1 MAKAYTELADC
12 GIIDTG
18 AGRAARVKRV
28 KPIPEP
34 LVRAAKTYADEAR
47 RLGASL
53 DDAFNALCAL
63 YHCAHRCEA
72 YTGCTVSE
80 KSPMVL
86 TVEGETRLQTSRKQY
101 VAYSGR

>member
-1 MAKAYTELADC
+1 MAKAYTKLADC

-34 LVRAAKTYADEAR
+34 LVRAAKTYADLTPMADEAR

-53 DDAFNALCAL
+53 DDAFNALCA
-63 YHCAHRCEA
+63 
-72 YTGCTVSE
+72 
-80 KSPMVL
+80 
-86 TVEGETRLQTSRKQY
+86 QW
-101 VAYSGR
+101 

>member
-1 MAKAYTELADC
+1 VPQAAELRDELVKAGIPMPE

-34 LVRAAKTYADEAR
+34 LVRAAKTYANEAR

-53 DDAFNALCAL
+53 DDAFNALCA
-63 YHCAHRCEA
+63 
-72 YTGCTVSE
+72 
-80 KSPMVL
+80 
-86 TVEGETRLQTSRKQY
+86 QW
-101 VAYSGR
+101 

>member
-1 MAKAYTELADC
+1 MAKAYTKLADC

-34 LVRAAKTYADEAR
+34 LVRADEAR

-53 DDAFNALCAL
+53 DDAFNALCA
-63 YHCAHRCEA
+63 
-72 YTGCTVSE
+72 
-80 KSPMVL
+80 
-86 TVEGETRLQTSRKQY
+86 QW
-101 VAYSGR
+101 

>member
-1 MAKAYTELADC
+1 MAKAYTKLADC

-53 DDAFNALCAL
+53 DVAL
-63 YHCAHRCEA
+63 
-72 YTGCTVSE
+72 
-80 KSPMVL
+80 
-86 TVEGETRLQTSRKQY
+86 
-101 VAYSGR
+101 

>member
-1 MAKAYTELADC
+1 MDTAHRVGNRGQGVPELADC

-18 AGRAARVKRV
+18 AGCAARVKRV

-53 DDAFNALCAL
+53 DDAFNALCA
-63 YHCAHRCEA
+63 
-72 YTGCTVSE
+72 
-80 KSPMVL
+80 
-86 TVEGETRLQTSRKQY
+86 QW
-101 VAYSGR
+101 

>member
-47 RLGASL
+47 L
-53 DDAFNALCAL
+53 DDAFNALCA
-63 YHCAHRCEA
+63 
-72 YTGCTVSE
+72 
-80 KSPMVL
+80 
-86 TVEGETRLQTSRKQY
+86 QW
-101 VAYSGR
+101 

>member
-1 MAKAYTELADC
+1 MGKWPGCRSGRPIPANRWTLRIASGTVAKAYTELADC

-53 DDAFNALCAL
+53 DDAFNALCA
-63 YHCAHRCEA
+63 
-72 YTGCTVSE
+72 
-80 KSPMVL
+80 
-86 TVEGETRLQTSRKQY
+86 QW
-101 VAYSGR
+101 

>member
-53 DDAFNALCAL
+53 VTPSTPCARSGKARTDAKPTRGAPSA
-63 YHCAHRCEA
+63 
-72 YTGCTVSE
+72 
-80 KSPMVL
+80 KS
-86 TVEGETRLQTSRKQY
+86 RRWC
-101 VAYSGR
+101 

>member
-18 AGRAARVKRV
+18 AGCAARVKRV
-28 KPIPEP
+28 IPEP

-53 DDAFNALCAL
+53 DDAFNALCA
-63 YHCAHRCEA
+63 
-72 YTGCTVSE
+72 
-80 KSPMVL
+80 
-86 TVEGETRLQTSRKQY
+86 QW
-101 VAYSGR
+101 

>member
-1 MAKAYTELADC
+1 MAKAYTKLADC

-47 RLGASL
+47 AVVKRAPMRSLHGVHRQRKVADGA
-53 DDAFNALCAL
+53 D
-63 YHCAHRCEA
+63 
-72 YTGCTVSE
+72 
-80 KSPMVL
+80 
-86 TVEGETRLQTSRKQY
+86 
-101 VAYSGR
+101 GRG

>member
-34 LVRAAKTYADEAR
+34 LVRAAKTYA
-47 RLGASL
+47 ASL
-53 DDAFNALCAL
+53 DDAFNALCA
-63 YHCAHRCEA
+63 
-72 YTGCTVSE
+72 
-80 KSPMVL
+80 
-86 TVEGETRLQTSRKQY
+86 QW
-101 VAYSGR
+101 

>member
-1 MAKAYTELADC
+1 MFVSHHTLKWTRTCRSHGRHPHAHTAHFLLNRHN
-12 GIIDTG
+12 TG

-53 DDAFNALCAL
+53 DDAFNALCA
-63 YHCAHRCEA
+63 
-72 YTGCTVSE
+72 
-80 KSPMVL
+80 
-86 TVEGETRLQTSRKQY
+86 QW
-101 VAYSGR
+101 

>member
-53 DDAFNALCAL
+53 DVAL
-63 YHCAHRCEA
+63 
-72 YTGCTVSE
+72 
-80 KSPMVL
+80 
-86 TVEGETRLQTSRKQY
+86 
-101 VAYSGR
+101 

>member
-53 DDAFNALCAL
+53 DDAFNALCSGKARTD
-63 YHCAHRCEA
+63 AKPTRGA
-72 YTGCTVSE
+72 PSA
-80 KSPMVL
+80 KS
-86 TVEGETRLQTSRKQY
+86 RRWC
-101 VAYSGR
+101 

>member
-18 AGRAARVKRV
+18 AGRAARV

-53 DDAFNALCAL
+53 DDAFNALCA
-63 YHCAHRCEA
+63 
-72 YTGCTVSE
+72 
-80 KSPMVL
+80 
-86 TVEGETRLQTSRKQY
+86 QW
-101 VAYSGR
+101 

>member
-1 MAKAYTELADC
+1 MPSKAYTELADC

-53 DDAFNALCAL
+53 DDAFNALCA
-63 YHCAHRCEA
+63 
-72 YTGCTVSE
+72 
-80 KSPMVL
+80 
-86 TVEGETRLQTSRKQY
+86 QW
-101 VAYSGR
+101 

>member
-53 DDAFNALCAL
+53 DDAASE
-63 YHCAHRCEA
+63 AHAR
-72 YTGCTVSE
+72 S
-80 KSPMVL
+80 
-86 TVEGETRLQTSRKQY
+86 
-101 VAYSGR
+101 SGGPPAWREPR

>member
-28 KPIPEP
+28 KPIPVTAGARGQDLCRP
-34 LVRAAKTYADEAR
+34 TAR

-53 DDAFNALCAL
+53 DDAFNALCA
-63 YHCAHRCEA
+63 
-72 YTGCTVSE
+72 
-80 KSPMVL
+80 
-86 TVEGETRLQTSRKQY
+86 QW
-101 VAYSGR
+101 

>member
-1 MAKAYTELADC
+1 MFFGSALTNFGVEPFLEEFLKLTPPPLPREADC

-47 RLGASL
+47 RLDASL
-53 DDAFNALCAL
+53 DDAFNALCA
-63 YHCAHRCEA
+63 
-72 YTGCTVSE
+72 
-80 KSPMVL
+80 
-86 TVEGETRLQTSRKQY
+86 QW
-101 VAYSGR
+101 

>member
-1 MAKAYTELADC
+1 MAKAYNDLADC

-28 KPIPEP
+28 KPIP

-53 DDAFNALCAL
+53 DDAFNALCA
-63 YHCAHRCEA
+63 
-72 YTGCTVSE
+72 
-80 KSPMVL
+80 
-86 TVEGETRLQTSRKQY
+86 QW
-101 VAYSGR
+101 

>member
-18 AGRAARVKRV
+18 AGCAARVKRV

-53 DDAFNALCAL
+53 DLAQSERADPVDDAEVDCFRISSL
-63 YHCAHRCEA
+63 
-72 YTGCTVSE
+72 
-80 KSPMVL
+80 
-86 TVEGETRLQTSRKQY
+86 
-101 VAYSGR
+101 

>member
-53 DDAFNALCAL
+53 DDAFNAPVRAVVKRAPMRSL
-63 YHCAHRCEA
+63 HGVHR
-72 YTGCTVSE
+72 
-80 KSPMVL
+80 
-86 TVEGETRLQTSRKQY
+86 QRK
-101 VAYSGR
+101 VADGADGRG

>member
-1 MAKAYTELADC
+1 VAKAYTELADC

-53 DDAFNALCAL
+53 DDAFNALCAQ
-63 YHCAHRCEA
+63 CEA

-86 TVEGETRLQTSRKQY
+86 TVEGEARLQTSRKQY

>member
-18 AGRAARVKRV
+18 AG
-28 KPIPEP
+28 EP

-53 DDAFNALCAL
+53 DDAFNALCA
-63 YHCAHRCEA
+63 
-72 YTGCTVSE
+72 
-80 KSPMVL
+80 
-86 TVEGETRLQTSRKQY
+86 QW
-101 VAYSGR
+101 

>member
-53 DDAFNALCAL
+53 DDAFTPCARSGK
-63 YHCAHRCEA
+63 ARTDA
-72 YTGCTVSE
+72 KPTRGAPSA
-80 KSPMVL
+80 KS
-86 TVEGETRLQTSRKQY
+86 RRWC
-101 VAYSGR
+101 

>member
-1 MAKAYTELADC
+1 VAKAYTELADC

-18 AGRAARVKRV
+18 AAARVKRV

-53 DDAFNALCAL
+53 DDAFNALCA
-63 YHCAHRCEA
+63 
-72 YTGCTVSE
+72 
-80 KSPMVL
+80 
-86 TVEGETRLQTSRKQY
+86 QW
-101 VAYSGR
+101 

>member
-53 DDAFNALCAL
+53 DDAFNALCAVVKRAPMRSL
-63 YHCAHRCEA
+63 HGVHR
-72 YTGCTVSE
+72 
-80 KSPMVL
+80 
-86 TVEGETRLQTSRKQY
+86 QRK
-101 VAYSGR
+101 VADGADGRG